1 MYYKDKKLNWCNRMN
16 FKTKMTFIYS
26 DEKYAKIAYNSLY
39 PDNEGFVLS
48 EIKDNKLICIIENEN
63 INTVLNTIEDLIQC
77 EKVIETTS
85 EII

>member
-1 MYYKDKKLNWCNRMN
+1 MN
-16 FKTKMTFIYS
+16 FKTKMIFTYS

-39 PDNEGFVLS
+39 PDNEGFVRS
-48 EIKDNKLICIIENEN
+48 EVNDNKLICIIENKN
-63 INTVLNTIEDLIQC
+63 INSVLNSIEDLIHC